1 MKKTL
6 DWTIDPQNSVEFG
19 EHAAAICSDSTIFII
34 APKMVLKLS
43 RICLMKPYALRT
55 ELFIVFLI
63 QNAHLFI
70 KGAPYTIGFRKIVA
84 DDYAELS
91 LRTVKFVRTASTDVA
106 TKTSTAFICG
116 QGE

>member
-1 MKKTL
+1 MLRQYHFYYCSKNGVEVVKSLLDETL
-6 DWTIDPQNSVEFG
+6 
-19 EHAAAICSDSTIFII
+19 C
-34 APKMVLKLS
+34 
-43 RICLMKPYALRT
+43 T
-55 ELFIVFLI
+55 ENGVIYSISGI

-70 KGAPYTIGFRKIVA
+70 KGAPYTIGFQKIVA

-91 LRTVKFVRTASTDVA
+91 LRTVKFVRTASTDIA